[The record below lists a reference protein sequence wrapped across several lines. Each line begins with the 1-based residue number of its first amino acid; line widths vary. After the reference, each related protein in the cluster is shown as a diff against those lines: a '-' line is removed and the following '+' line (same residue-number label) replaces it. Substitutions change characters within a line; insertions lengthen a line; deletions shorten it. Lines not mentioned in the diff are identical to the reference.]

1 MLLEEN
7 EQQPKKKRTDY
18 TGVII
23 GAIATPPS
31 LIFYLLGEDE
41 MARSVFIVLVAIL
54 LAIRV
59 RWDLRKR
66 YWFWAVIVLVLA
78 LHIPLLFVFRWPEGH
93 HGWLPAIAW
102 LPIGLADVLII
113 LGSVRFVE
121 KFIVKIPPANEE
133 T

>member
-1 MLLEEN
+1 MLLGEN
-7 EQQPKKKRTDY
+7 EQQPKKKSADY

-23 GAIATPPS
+23 AAIVAPVY
-31 LIFYLLGEDE
+31 LIFYLLGEE
-41 MARSVFIVLVAIL
+41 ETGRSAFIVLGMTM

-66 YWFWAVIVLVLA
+66 FWFWAVIVLVLA
-78 LHIPLLFVFRWPEGH
+78 VHVPLLFVFRWPQGY

-113 LGSVRFVE
+113 LGVVRLIE
-121 KFIVKIPPANEE
+121 KFIVKSQRPNEE
-133 T
+133 A